1 MHLIDSHCHLADFY
15 RNGTLDAALERAG
28 TAGVQ
33 QFITIGTSTA
43 DWSLYRELAAD
54 RPGKI
59 YYTAG
64 LHPGDI
70 DEDWEEQIEQVSTF
84 FSCDPPPVAIG
95 EIGLDHFY
103 LPDSA
108 AEAAVIK
115 DRQQEVFVRQLSLAS
130 RSGCPVI
137 VHSRKAFNDC
147 VRVIDDSGIDWN
159 KVLFHCFDHGSGEI
173 QTINERGGRGSFTGI
188 ITYKN
193 GHIVRQAA
201 LAQGLDLIM
210 VETDSPYLAPVPKRG
225 KPNEPAYLSFI
236 AEFCADLFKIDPD
249 TFAARATANTRE
261 FFGLE

>member
-1 MHLIDSHCHLADFY
+1 MQLIDSHCHLADFY
-15 RNGTLDAALERAG
+15 HKGTLDAVLEMAR

-33 QFITIGTSTA
+33 QIITIGTSAA
-43 DWSLYRELAAD
+43 DWSLYRELTAD
-54 RPGKI
+54 HSDI
-59 YYTAG
+59 YYTVG

-70 DEDWEEQIEQVSTF
+70 DEDWEEQIEQISEY
-84 FSCDPPPVAIG
+84 FSGNTPPVAIG

-103 LPDSA
+103 LPDSI

-115 DRQQEVFVRQLSLAS
+115 DRQQKVFERQLSLAS
-130 RSGCPVI
+130 QFGCPVVI
-137 VHSRKAFNDC
+137 HSRKAFKDC

-159 KVLFHCFDHGSGEI
+159 KVLFHCFDHGPGEI

-193 GHIVRQAA
+193 GHSVRQAA
-201 LAQGLDLIM
+201 LAQGLDTIM

-236 AEFCADLFKIDPD
+236 AEFCADLFKIDID
-249 TFAARATANTRE
+249 SFAVKATANTRE
-261 FFGLE
+261 FFGLV

>member
-15 RNGTLDAALERAG
+15 RKGTLDAALERAG

-33 QFITIGTSTA
+33 QLITIGTSTA
-43 DWSLYRELAAD
+43 DWSLYRELTAGH
-54 RPGKI
+54 PEI
-59 YYTAG
+59 YYTVG

-70 DEDWEEQIEQVSTF
+70 DEDWEEQIEQVSKY
-84 FSCDPPPVAIG
+84 FSCDPLPVAIG

-103 LPDSA
+103 LPAST

-115 DRQQEVFVRQLSLAS
+115 DRQQEVFERQLSLAS
-130 RSGCPVI
+130 KLGCPVV

-159 KVLFHCFDHGSGEI
+159 KVLLHCFDHGPGEI

-193 GHIVRQAA
+193 GHSVRQAA

-225 KPNEPAYLSFI
+225 KPNEPAYLSLI
-236 AEFCADLFKIDPD
+236 AEFCADLFKIDLD
-249 TFAARATANTRE
+249 SFAARATAKTRE
-261 FFGLE
+261 FFGLV